1 MISFRFVALTLS
13 KKTLSSLPLK
23 VTLERQLLHP
33 CKSILERGNVNV
45 SKAYYFSTSRLCS
58 LKDGK
63 NFEHDSAENERLEK
77 SRLDEYLSA
86 RKFSAQDTLS
96 SESLQH
102 LDIKSATQLY
112 EGDVAQNRSFSEAD
126 LKAGRA
132 MILSK
137 LVQHWDLALLIQFT
151 GVKTS
156 ISKKIKRMWFS
167 SSWLMFFK
175 LYYRQ
180 HLNNECLIETQITE
194 QGSSCHHDLK

>member
-1 MISFRFVALTLS
+1 MISIRFVALTLS
-13 KKTLSSLPLK
+13 KNTLSSLPLR
-23 VTLERQLLHP
+23 VTFQRQLLHP
-33 CKSILERGNVNV
+33 SKSILERGNGNAT
-45 SKAYYFSTSRLCS
+45 KANYFSTSRLCS
-58 LKDGK
+58 LKDSK

-132 MILSK
+132 MIKHL
-137 LVQHWDLALLIQFT
+137 
-151 GVKTS
+151 
-156 ISKKIKRMWFS
+156 
-167 SSWLMFFK
+167 FK
-175 LYYRQ
+175 L
-180 HLNNECLIETQITE
+180 IFV
-194 QGSSCHHDLK
+194 

>member
-1 MISFRFVALTLS
+1 MISMRFVALSLS

-23 VTLERQLLHP
+23 VTLQRQLFHP
-33 CKSILERGNVNV
+33 SKSIFEKGNENV
-45 SKAYYFSTSRLCS
+45 SKAYFSTSRLCS
-58 LKDGK
+58 LKDNK

-96 SESLQH
+96 SESLQD

-132 MILSK
+132 MIK
-137 LVQHWDLALLIQFT
+137 HIF
-151 GVKTS
+151 
-156 ISKKIKRMWFS
+156 I
-167 SSWLMFFK
+167 
-175 LYYRQ
+175 
-180 HLNNECLIETQITE
+180 
-194 QGSSCHHDLK
+194 